1 MSVNKKVRNAR
12 KTVVDGIKFKSGIE
26 ALCYQKLVDN
36 GFFPEY
42 ENKRFT
48 LFEGFKLRNNLHVFA
63 PRSLKRSR
71 AHELMEE
78 YTKSILP
85 ITYTPD
91 FYLNVNGK
99 NVFIEV
105 KGKPNDVYP
114 LKRKMYLCAMNEGTD
129 EAYFF
134 EPHNE
139 AQINQLIEILVK
151 L

>member
-1 MSVNKKVRNAR
+1 MSINKKVRNAKR
-12 KTVVDGIKFKSGIE
+12 STVNNIKFRSKLE
-26 ALCYQKLVDN
+26 ALCYKKLVN
-36 GFFPEY
+36 SGFYPEY
-42 ENKRFT
+42 ENKKFL
-48 LFEGFKLRNNLHVFA
+48 LFKGFKLRNDFHVYM
-63 PRSLKRSR
+63 PRKARCK

-78 YTKSILP
+78 YTKTILP

-105 KGKPNDVYP
+105 KGNPNDIYP
-114 LKRKMYLCAMNEGTD
+114 LKRKMYFCAMNEGTD

-139 AQINQLIEILVK
+139 AQMDQLIHILQE